1 MIMKMKKDQRKEKE
15 IKPEDDILNDKD
27 LNDEVKRR
35 LALRRQ
41 LAEKLKKINQEKL
54 KDSTGPETK

>member
-1 MIMKMKKDQRKEKE
+1 MKMKKDQRKEKE

>member
-1 MIMKMKKDQRKEKE
+1 MIF
-15 IKPEDDILNDKD
+15 NDKD

>member
-1 MIMKMKKDQRKEKE
+1 MPKKDQRKEKE